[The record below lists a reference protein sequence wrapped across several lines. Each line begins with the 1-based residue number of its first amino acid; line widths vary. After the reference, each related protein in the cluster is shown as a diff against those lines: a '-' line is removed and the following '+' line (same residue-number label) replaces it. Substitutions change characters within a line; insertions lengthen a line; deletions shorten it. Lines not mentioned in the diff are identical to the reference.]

1 MAPKRLTVKARAA
14 AADTFDETAPP
25 TPLHR
30 ANNPYRLDLIFQ
42 ALADRHR
49 RLMLSRL
56 STGPEPASELVGL
69 AAASRQAGMKH
80 VQLLEASGLVHT
92 ERIGRVR
99 TCSLNHAALDMAKS
113 WLNTA
118 SRQPRVSFR

>member
-49 RLMLSRL
+49 RLMLSKL

-69 AAASRQAGMKH
+69 AASRQAGMKH

-99 TCSLNHAALDMAKS
+99 TCSLNHAALDM
-113 WLNTA
+113 
-118 SRQPRVSFR
+118 PRVSYR